1 MTVLREMG
9 CEMAQGYLVG
19 KPSPA
24 EVAESLL
31 GAHPT
36 PAQIPSVASAEGA
49 SSRT

>member
-1 MTVLREMG
+1 MTMLQEMG

-31 GAHPT
+31 GADVT
-36 PAQIPSVASAEGA
+36 PARMPSLAGSQAA